1 VSTFPNVR
9 RTTWQLVIMT
19 GIVVVSAKVDSL
31 FVPTVITPPAHTTH
45 DPALHPT
52 HTMDGHDEDGAHL
65 YDTGEHWPTGV
76 DSSAMGAGLGMAGH
90 PDGQQEAG
98 HRGRS

>member
-1 VSTFPNVR
+1 
-9 RTTWQLVIMT
+9 
-19 GIVVVSAKVDSL
+19 
-31 FVPTVITPPAHTTH
+31 
-45 DPALHPT
+45 
-52 HTMDGHDEDGAHL
+52 MDGHDEDGAHL